1 MPSLPFLNCFKDN
14 NQNNQKH
21 EPNKN
26 LLFNKTTLNRLKT
39 AYFVKKREKI
49 QGFTKIINYL
59 FVILV
64 FCCTFAIGKRTE
76 SDFKPLLFFGFL

>member
-1 MPSLPFLNCFKDN
+1 MLSLPFLNSLKITTRTTRTR
-14 NQNNQKH
+14 
-21 EPNKN
+21 PNKN